1 MSKYLH
7 LVVKEIIRETSDA
20 VTISFWHPVHQAVS
34 YKPGQFLTLIPE
46 INGKKVRRSYSMSS
60 SPHTDAS
67 LAITVKRVPGGLV
80 SNWLIDH
87 LKVGDALE
95 VMEPMGHFS
104 PELNASNNR
113 SVVLFGAGSGI
124 TPLLSIAKSV
134 LMIEPKSKVTL
145 IYGNRTHEGII
156 FKKLLDNME
165 IKYAGRLEVQHIL
178 SQPHE
183 LWVGQTGRIGQGKAI
198 HCIRELRIDVATTD
212 FFICGPEGMMDEVQK
227 ALKLLGAPAE
237 RVHQEHFFVS
247 HEEESTPHEE
257 EDGSLKAQLVTVHYE
272 GSEYQVEVKPHQTIL
287 EAFLDHDIDLPY
299 SCQAGMCTACMGKC
313 VQGKV
318 KMDEED
324 GLTDKEIQQGYV
336 LTCVAHPMSKDVV
349 IEVE

>member
-1 MSKYLH
+1 
-7 LVVKEIIRETSDA
+7 
-20 VTISFWHPVHQAVS
+20 
-34 YKPGQFLTLIPE
+34 
-46 INGKKVRRSYSMSS
+46 
-60 SPHTDAS
+60 
-67 LAITVKRVPGGLV
+67 
-80 SNWLIDH
+80 
-87 LKVGDALE
+87 
-95 VMEPMGHFS
+95 MEPMGHFS
-104 PELNASNNR
+104 PELNASNAR
-113 SVVLFGAGSGI
+113 HVVLFGAGSGI

-134 LMIEPKSKVTL
+134 LTIEPNSKVTL
-145 IYGNRTHEGII
+145 IYGNRIQEGII

-178 SQPHE
+178 SQPNE

-198 HCIRELRIDVATTD
+198 HCVRELRINVANTD
-212 FFICGPEGMMDEVQK
+212 FFICGPEGMMEEVQK
-227 ALKLLGAPAE
+227 ALKLLGAPSE

-247 HEEESTPHEE
+247 HEESPMPIEE